1 MIPLFLP
8 LIGDATGVKNS
19 DIERWYDSVYFISDA
34 GVVRYED
41 KGFYSAVHGRVSPE
55 WIIPYHPPY
64 GTARSGTGMGL
75 CITKPFSVNYKKG
88 STVYFRELLEWE
100 WLKKQR
106 WKHHPFYKPN
116 FAQLYKYDGL
126 IGDIPIRNGNVY
138 IGVEVELE
146 SVDPLTVCNG
156 WNKVEDHSL
165 KNYGAEFTTHPI
177 KAKFLQVHLE
187 NLFSSQ
193 SAPFS
198 VSNRCSI
205 HIHLNIRDLSS
216 NQIKEF
222 LKLYCLYERFLYI
235 VSGDRRLNNFCV
247 PYYFNPYVVDKF
259 ITTGDLGVLKGRYAG
274 LNMFSYETFGTA
286 EFRMH
291 EGTTDVNQ
299 IIYFVNLIIC
309 LKMAVH
315 NRTEFD
321 NPRKIFGEWYTPDIE
336 QHMNLPFYHYLQ
348 GTL

>member
-1 MIPLFLP
+1 MNPLFTP
-8 LIGDATGVKNS
+8 LIGDVTGVKNS
-19 DIERWYDSVYFISDA
+19 DIDKWYHSVYFISDV
-34 GVVRYED
+34 GIVRHIDGDFFTLINDIVV
-41 KGFYSAVHGRVSPE
+41 PE
-55 WIIPYHPPY
+55 WIMPYQPPY
-64 GTARSGTGMGL
+64 GTAHTVGNIPIVRS
-75 CITKPFSVNYKKG
+75 FSANYKKG
-88 STVYFRELLEWE
+88 STTYYGETREWIWPERLQFRERSFFRPGFIPLC
-100 WLKKQR
+100 
-106 WKHHPFYKPN
+106 
-116 FAQLYKYDGL
+116 KYDGL
-126 IGDIPIRNGNVY
+126 IGDIPIRNGDVH
-138 IGVEVELE
+138 IGVEIELE
-146 SVDPLTVCNG
+146 SVDPQTMCNG

-193 SAPFS
+193 RAPFT
-198 VSNRCSI
+198 VSNRCSV

-216 NQIKEF
+216 KQIKEF

-247 PYYFNPYVVDKF
+247 PYYFNPYVVDRF
-259 ITTGDLGVLKGRYAG
+259 ITTGDFSIIKGRYAG
-274 LNMFSYETFGTA
+274 LNMFSYEKFGTA

-309 LKMAVH
+309 LKMAVC
-315 NRTEFD
+315 NKTEFD

-336 QHMNLPFYHYLQ
+336 NHMNFPFYHYLQ